1 MHECRAVHACR
12 AAWSG
17 MHEGPRDGVRTSC
30 MSQVMNHEVGGE
42 RRYISAPYGDHGA
55 VHGGGESS
63 RVVSV

>member
-1 MHECRAVHACR
+1 
-12 AAWSG
+12 

-63 RVVSV
+63 RVVSVLSRERDRCQYV